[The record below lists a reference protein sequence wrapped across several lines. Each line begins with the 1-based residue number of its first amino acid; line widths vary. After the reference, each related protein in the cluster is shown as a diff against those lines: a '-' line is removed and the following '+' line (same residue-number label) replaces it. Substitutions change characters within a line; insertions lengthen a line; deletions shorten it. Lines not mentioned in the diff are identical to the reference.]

1 MRSAISEGR
10 RCLRED
16 ARAVALLYQL
26 LVEGNTALMDA
37 AALEAHH
44 LLNILRH
51 NRAAGRIEVEAP

>member
-1 MRSAISEGR
+1 M
-10 RCLRED
+10 
-16 ARAVALLYQL
+16 ALLYQL